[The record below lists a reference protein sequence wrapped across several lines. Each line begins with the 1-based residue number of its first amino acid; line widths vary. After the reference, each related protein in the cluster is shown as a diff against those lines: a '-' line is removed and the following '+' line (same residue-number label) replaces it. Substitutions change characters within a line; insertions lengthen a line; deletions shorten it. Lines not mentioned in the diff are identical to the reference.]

1 MLDREQIIPKI
12 KKYVLY
18 ISIVFFFSIFIHLI
32 YLYLFSNSKNIALNG
47 WSLSEAVIGEFPHLN
62 PLVSGSDYNK
72 YIIHALYRS
81 LLRYD
86 AKEKKFVGDITSCDI
101 KNLQIV
107 ECFLNE
113 SIKWSD
119 GTDITTKDI
128 VSTFS
133 LIKKTEVNPV
143 ISSLLSD
150 TEVEDKGTSVV
161 FRTKKSDINFLNI
174 FLQPILSEKS
184 INKLSEEEI
193 TWKFPIEWML
203 YSWPY
208 TVDSVWQDENLW
220 IKRLTLSKNK
230 VYPEKEFI
238 IDKIVF
244 KIFND
249 TSHFLKHKDSI
260 NIFNDKTSLI
270 GDTLPRLS
278 VFDYTL
284 PQYVSVFINS
294 EKIQDT
300 SLRRYLLS
308 SIERENIIKLLWE
321 KNFQEVKN
329 PYLSDTSIDVTSS
342 EKNIESL
349 MKRSGY
355 FKKEELAKEI
365 LDKAEIQIKQQG
377 IPKAEIDI
385 TKQAKLVFSPSTTVY
400 NFVSQD
406 DVLLKWKVIDSDVQ
420 AVYVNDYKLKWFQA
434 GDKEFIYRLKEA
446 WYDTIKQWKNIYKII
461 FEKWGKKQLVDEVVY
476 YFYKDPKKLEEEKQ
490 RRTTLPQQ
498 ATTSTGSTTSIEN
511 NEERNKAI
519 QKIDS
524 LDGKFLYNRN
534 LEKLSFTLLYADTD
548 KYISDTA
555 KSIQA
560 QLEQAWVSINLEW
573 VDVNQL
579 NKKLLKWEKDYDL
592 ILVWVNLWYF
602 ENNIFPYFH
611 SSQVKEW
618 YNFSNFKK
626 LWLDIALEDL
636 KSSNM
641 TQDKIMEWEKKVL
654 NIIKQEAIVKTL
666 YTPIMKQLVDKNI
679 KNFSLTERLT
689 DDTLRFDGLRDAYM
703 LQKRIINYSE
713 KSITGFFVYIWKSL
727 FL

>member
-18 ISIVFFFSIFIHLI
+18 ISIVFFFSSFIHLA

-47 WSLSEAVIGEFPHLN
+47 WSLSEAIIGDFPHLN
-62 PLVSGSDYNK
+62 PLVSWSDYNK

-86 AKEKKFVGDITSCDI
+86 SKEKKFVGDITSCDI
-101 KNLQIV
+101 KNLQFV
-107 ECFLNE
+107 ECFLND
-113 SIKWSD
+113 SVKWSD

-128 VSTFS
+128 ISTFS
-133 LIKKTEVNPV
+133 LIKKTQVNPV
-143 ISSLLSD
+143 ISSLLSE
-150 TEVEDKGTSVV
+150 TEVEDKATSVI

-174 FLQPILSEKS
+174 FLQPIISEKS
-184 INKLSEEEI
+184 INSLSEEEV
-193 TWKFPIEWML
+193 TGKFPIEGML

-208 TVDSVWQDENLW
+208 IVDSIWQDENLG
-220 IKRLTLSKNK
+220 IKKLTLSKNK
-230 VYPEKEFI
+230 SFPENQFI

-244 KIFND
+244 KVFND
-249 TSHFLKHKDSI
+249 TPHFLKHKDSI
-260 NIFNDKTSLI
+260 NIFNDKLSLI

-278 VFDYTL
+278 VFEYTL

-294 EKIQDT
+294 EKISDI
-300 SLRRYLLS
+300 SLRKHLLS
-308 SIERENIIKLLWE
+308 LIERENIIKLLGE

-329 PYLSDTSIDVTSS
+329 PYLSDISIDVPSN
-342 EKNIESL
+342 EKNVENL
-349 MKRSGY
+349 LKRSWY

-365 LDKAEIQIKQQG
+365 LSKADTQIKNNLA
-377 IPKAEIDI
+377 PKSEIDI
-385 TKQAKLVFSPSTTVY
+385 QKQANIVFAPSSNMY
-400 NFVSQD
+400 NFISED
-406 DVLLKWKVIDSDVQ
+406 DILLKWKVNDPKIDTI
-420 AVYVNDYKLKWFQA
+420 YINDYKLKWFRS
-434 GDKEFIYRLKEA
+434 GDGEFIYRLKQN
-446 WYDTIKQWKNIYKII
+446 WFNTIKEGKNTYKII
-461 FEKWGKKQLVDEVVY
+461 FETSWKKEMVDQVVY
-476 YFYKDPKKLEEEKQ
+476 YFYKDTNLLEAEKKKLTTPLQ
-490 RRTTLPQQ
+490 WVVSTWATLPQENKEK
-498 ATTSTGSTTSIEN
+498 IE
-511 NEERNKAI
+511 AI
-519 QKIDS
+519 KKIDL
-524 LDGKFLYNRN
+524 LDGKFLYNKN
-534 LEKLSFTLLYADTD
+534 LEKLSFNLLYADTD

-560 QLEQAWVSINLEW
+560 QLEQAWIGVNLEW

-579 NKKLLKWEKDYDL
+579 NKKLLKWNKDYDF

-611 SSQVKEW
+611 SSQVKEG

-641 TQDKIMEWEKKVL
+641 TQEKIIEGEKKVL

-666 YTPIMKQLVDKNI
+666 YTPIIKQLVDKNI
-679 KNFSLTERLT
+679 KNYSIPGKLM
-689 DDTLRFDGLRDAYM
+689 DDTLRFWGLRDAYI

-713 KSITGFFVYIWKSL
+713 KSITGFFVFIWKSL